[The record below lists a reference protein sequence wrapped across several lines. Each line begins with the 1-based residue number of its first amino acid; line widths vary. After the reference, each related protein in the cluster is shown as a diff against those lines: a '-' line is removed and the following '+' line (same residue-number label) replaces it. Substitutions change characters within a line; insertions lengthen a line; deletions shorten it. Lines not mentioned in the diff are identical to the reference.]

1 MEGSS
6 LPVLGAPQTLTA
18 AGVPAPAA
26 AADPAAADGFAA
38 ILGATELTGLTADQQ
53 MALGQLLEN
62 PVRALQPVIDLG
74 GKALP
79 PAAIRGLLHVL
90 GVDVDVPD
98 VENDRGLADADLA
111 PTGAVD
117 LPGVGMDVARWLA
130 ALWPAAAAAAPQPPQ
145 PAQAPTTCSPD
156 SSEDGGASD
165 PMSLAP
171 LLQIAARAGFVG
183 AEAGADVAE
192 QVASAT
198 QPWPSVSLLELFMD
212 AMRLSRPTGNSE
224 APAEAGIAVDTTLPL
239 STSGKDGGPAPALSP
254 VLIAPVVLGAARN
267 APGRSDVDRF
277 AETQRPLA
285 PGVPQ
290 QRGDPAEATIDSANL
305 DAARPGALRGAQA
318 PPAAHAAAAAAET
331 PARDSPL
338 SAASLAAV
346 EFPTDELHCETSL
359 VADLTRAVASTSD
372 ATALTHGR
380 SVLAAVAEL
389 VPPRMARVA
398 SEPVSIPVGERGWER
413 AFGERVVWLVG
424 QQIQAAEVRLNPPHL
439 GPVEVRL
446 SLTGQ
451 DASVSFTVSHGAT
464 RDAIE
469 QAIPRLRELFAEHQL
484 QVVNVDVG
492 QRDAAS
498 QASQG
503 DRWSG
508 AGRSSAGSE
517 AAAGEMQPEPAA
529 RSRQRGRP
537 GLVDE
542 YV

>member
-18 AGVPAPAA
+18 AGGPAPAA
-26 AADPAAADGFAA
+26 WADPAAADGFAA

-130 ALWPAAAAAAPQPPQ
+130 ALWPAAAAVAPQPPQ

-156 SSEDGGASD
+156 CTEDGGASD

-171 LLQIAARAGFVG
+171 LLQIAARAGLVG
-183 AEAGADVAE
+183 AEASAGVAE

-198 QPWPSVSLLELFMD
+198 QPWPELPG
-212 AMRLSRPTGNSE
+212 APTRPGE
-224 APAEAGIAVDTTLPL
+224 
-239 STSGKDGGPAPALSP
+239 
-254 VLIAPVVLGAARN
+254 
-267 APGRSDVDRF
+267 
-277 AETQRPLA
+277 
-285 PGVPQ
+285 
-290 QRGDPAEATIDSANL
+290 PAEATIDSANL
-305 DAARPGALRGAQA
+305 AAARPGALRGAQV
-318 PPAAHAAAAAAET
+318 PPAPHVAAAAAET

-338 SAASLAAV
+338 SAAPLAAV
-346 EFPTDELHCETSL
+346 ESLTDELHCETSL

-372 ATALTHGR
+372 ATTLTHGR

-508 AGRSSAGSE
+508 AGRPSAGSE
-517 AAAGEMQPEPAA
+517 AAAGEMQAEPAA
-529 RSRQRGRP
+529 RSRQRGLP